1 MSKKVSK
8 LINRTKIWTQK
19 HSPEILTGIGVTGM
33 ITTTALA
40 IKATPRALELIA
52 LEKEELKVEELT
64 PVETIKATW
73 KCYIPA
79 MVLCAASTSCII
91 GANSVNSRRNAAL
104 AAAYK
109 LSETAFTE
117 YREKV
122 VDTIGEKKETS
133 VKDAIAKKKVEQKPA
148 AKQEIVLTGKGNTLC
163 FDSISGRYFRSD
175 IDKLKTAENELNKRM
190 IQRENYISLSQF
202 YEEIGLTSTSI
213 SDEIGWNVDKELID
227 LYFSSQLADDGTPC
241 LVIQYDNM
249 PFYGYSSYR

>member
-8 LINRTKIWTQK
+8 LINNTKVWTQK
-19 HSPEILTGIGVTGM
+19 HSPEILIGIGVTGM
-33 ITTTALA
+33 VTTTVLA
-40 IKATPRALELIA
+40 VKATPRALDLIA
-52 LEKEELKVEELT
+52 LEKEELKVDKLT
-64 PVETIKATW
+64 TVETIRATW

-79 MVLCAASTSCII
+79 MVSCAASASCII
-91 GANSVNSRRNAAL
+91 GANSVNLKRNAAL

-122 VDTIGEKKETS
+122 VETIGEKKEAS
-133 VKDAIAKKKVEQKPA
+133 VKDAIAKKRVEHKPA
-148 AKQEIVLTGKGNTLC
+148 AKQEVVLTGKGNTLC

-175 IDKLKTAENELNKRM
+175 IDKLRKAENELNKRM
-190 IQRENYISLSQF
+190 LQRENYISLSQF

-213 SDEIGWNVDKELID
+213 SDELGWNVDTGLID

-241 LVIQYDNM
+241 VVIQYDNM
-249 PFYGYSSYR
+249 PVYDYSIYR

>member
-8 LINRTKIWTQK
+8 LINSTKIWTQK
-19 HSPEILTGIGVTGM
+19 HSPEILMGIGVTGM
-33 ITTTALA
+33 VTTTVLA
-40 IKATPRALELIA
+40 VKATPRALDLIA
-52 LEKEELKVEELT
+52 LEKEELKVDKLT

-91 GANSVNSRRNAAL
+91 GANSVNLKRNAAL

-122 VDTIGEKKETS
+122 VETIGEKKEAS
-133 VKDAIAKKKVEQKPA
+133 VKDAIAKKRVEHKPA
-148 AKQEIVLTGKGNTLC
+148 AKQEVVLTGKGNTLC

-175 IDKLKTAENELNKRM
+175 IDKLRKAENELNKRM
-190 IQRENYISLSQF
+190 LQRENYISLSQF

-213 SDEIGWNVDKELID
+213 SDELGWNVDTGLID

-241 LVIQYDNM
+241 VVVQYDNM
-249 PFYGYSSYR
+249 PVYDYSSYR

>member
-8 LINRTKIWTQK
+8 LINNTKVWTQK
-19 HSPEILTGIGVTGM
+19 HSPEILIGIGVTGM
-33 ITTTALA
+33 ITTTVLA
-40 IKATPRALELIA
+40 VKATPRALYLIA
-52 LEKEELKVEELT
+52 LEKEELKVDKLT

-91 GANSVNSRRNAAL
+91 GANSVNLKRNAAL
-104 AAAYK
+104 AATYK
-109 LSETAFTE
+109 LSETAFME

-122 VDTIGEKKETS
+122 VETIGEKKEAS
-133 VKDAIAKKKVEQKPA
+133 VKDAIAKKKVEHKSA
-148 AKQEIVLTGKGNTLC
+148 AKQEVVLTGKGNTLC

-175 IDKLKTAENELNKRM
+175 IDKLRKAENELNKRM
-190 IQRENYISLSQF
+190 LQCENYISLSQF

-213 SDEIGWNVDKELID
+213 SDELGWNVDTGLID

-241 LVIQYDNM
+241 VVIQYDNM
-249 PFYGYSSYR
+249 PVYDYSIYR

>member
-19 HSPEILTGIGVTGM
+19 HSPEILMGIGVTGM
-33 ITTTALA
+33 ITTTVLA
-40 IKATPRALELIA
+40 VKATPRALELIA

-79 MVLCAASTSCII
+79 MALCAVSTSCII
-91 GANSVNSRRNAAL
+91 SANSVNSRRNAAL

-133 VKDAIAKKKVEQKPA
+133 VKDAIAKKKVEQNPV

-163 FDSISGRYFRSD
+163 LDSISGRYFRSD

-190 IQRENYISLSQF
+190 IHRENYISLSQF

-241 LVIQYDNM
+241 LVVQYDNM